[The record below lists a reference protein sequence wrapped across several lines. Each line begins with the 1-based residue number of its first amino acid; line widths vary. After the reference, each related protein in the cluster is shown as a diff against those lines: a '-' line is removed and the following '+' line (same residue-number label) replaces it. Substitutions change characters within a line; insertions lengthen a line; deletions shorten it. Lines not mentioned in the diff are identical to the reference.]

1 MSTILLTNHFRR
13 SSLSLLSTTIRVK
26 ETACIDLTINRE
38 LKEKEQ
44 QQKIINQYIDDSTTT
59 PNTHAFT
66 DVDYN
71 NKALLDLILP
81 PVPPKSTKLAL
92 KIRKQFAHQAFGNFP
107 PEDFPSSNE
116 LRPASPPLHE
126 RKMGGPTATS
136 NPATSSSGHH
146 PEGQT
151 YCLRWNNHKSN
162 LIEILDALIKVE
174 SYVDCT
180 IVVDDQVQF
189 KAHRVVLA
197 ANSPYFQS
205 ILQDMPMDH
214 CSIIFPGVKAFE
226 MRALLEYMY
235 TGEVNVTQSQIPKIM
250 RIAEELE
257 VKGLFDMADLKEK
270 FHKLSE
276 EHAERAANNPYA
288 NSTAP
293 SNPYSSVTTSSA
305 AGTPQ
310 TSSNK
315 HQDNENYHHNSSS
328 VISTSSNISPSAAPS
343 SSSSPPYNSYK
354 SPYASLYSKSP
365 AGNASQSNNSPAQSS
380 QQTPNASSAAAAER
394 SGQWSGMSPSAAAAA
409 AMLSS
414 VYESAPDM
422 NPLKRKK
429 LSSISSMLMNRD
441 TPILRNVLAQ
451 ANPAD
456 SSQPMPLMM
465 PTNGKGE
472 KMSST
477 PNSMEKNNSFNG
489 SDYSNDKLKYPDEP
503 HSPYT
508 DRSFEDE
515 SFDQKGNYANN
526 FGGNGGNQKPE
537 WKRYK
542 QYTRNDIM
550 SAIQCVRDGMSAL
563 QASRKFGVPSRTLYD
578 KVKKLGITTGRP
590 MNRTMKR
597 SPSNVESTA
606 AFPFA
611 HGYGQAAAAAA
622 MHEAA
627 AREEREM
634 KEHHRNSEH
643 HHMASAIPHPAA
655 ALLDPAFLQ
664 QALENRGGDIA
675 GREALHAMALAAAAH
690 AAANRMSASP
700 GPNGNAVRSPSPSN
714 FGMKYGANMRNAVEQ
729 EFLER
734 HEMEREREREMERER
749 EREMEREEEE
759 EAQERRRRRRN
770 SEDEPRGNEEDDHVE
785 DLSLARKDAHT
796 PIESG
801 RPRSES
807 PFSPTTTNNAED
819 KSVIMSTKIPNTPT
833 ESDSFIHESNLK
845 REVIIDDVRAD

>member
-1 MSTILLTNHFRR
+1 
-13 SSLSLLSTTIRVK
+13 
-26 ETACIDLTINRE
+26 
-38 LKEKEQ
+38 
-44 QQKIINQYIDDSTTT
+44 
-59 PNTHAFT
+59 
-66 DVDYN
+66 
-71 NKALLDLILP
+71 
-81 PVPPKSTKLAL
+81 
-92 KIRKQFAHQAFGNFP
+92 
-107 PEDFPSSNE
+107 
-116 LRPASPPLHE
+116 
-126 RKMGGPTATS
+126 MGGPPTN
-136 NPATSSSGHH
+136 NPATSSSTSSSNGGSAQAPPPPPPPP

-162 LIEILDALIKVE
+162 LVEILDSLIKVE

-276 EHAERAANNPYA
+276 QHAERSANNPYA
-288 NSTAP
+288 STTAP
-293 SNPYSSVTTSSA
+293 VNPYSSVSTSSHTSSS
-305 AGTPQ
+305 TPQ
-310 TSSNK
+310 NGLK
-315 HQDNENYHHNSSS
+315 QPHHDAENYHHSSS

-343 SSSSPPYNSYK
+343 SSSSPPYSNYK
-354 SPYASLYSKSP
+354 SPYPSLYSKSP
-365 AGNASQSNNSPAQSS
+365 GPNSNQANAINPASQSS
-380 QQTPNASSAAAAER
+380 QQQLSTAPTPPHSAHSASGADRSA
-394 SGQWSGMSPSAAAAA
+394 QWRMSPSAAAAA

-465 PTNGKGE
+465 PSAAAMKGD
-472 KMSST
+472 KITST
-477 PNSMEKNNSFNG
+477 PISMEKGGHNNNHIFNG
-489 SDYSNDKLKYPDEP
+489 SDYGDKQKYQEDP
-503 HSPYT
+503 HSPFT
-508 DRSFEDE
+508 DRSFDDD
-515 SFDQKGNYANN
+515 SFDSKGNFNVSFANN
-526 FGGNGGNQKPE
+526 SNPNQKPE

-542 QYTRNDIM
+542 QYTRNDIL

-590 MNRTMKR
+590 MNRSIKR
-597 SPSNVESTA
+597 SPSTVESSA

-611 HGYGQAAAAAA
+611 HGYGQAASAAAA
-622 MHEAA
+622 MHEAV

-634 KEHHRNSEH
+634 KEHH
-643 HHMASAIPHPAA
+643 HMAATIPHPAA

-690 AAANRMSASP
+690 AAANSMSASP
-700 GPNGNAVRSPSPSN
+700 GPNGNAVRSPSPNHFS
-714 FGMKYGANMRNAVEQ
+714 MKYGNMRGSAAEQ
-729 EFLER
+729 EFMER
-734 HEMEREREREMERER
+734 QEMEREREREFVERER
-749 EREMEREEEE
+749 EREHERELEREHEEHDLE
-759 EAQERRRRRRN
+759 SDERERDHGN
-770 SEDEPRGNEEDDHVE
+770 IIEDRDMEEDDQVE
-785 DLSLARKDAHT
+785 DLSVARKDNHSPVEA
-796 PIESG
+796 S
-801 RPRSES
+801 RPRPES
-807 PFSPTTTNNAED
+807 PFSPAVVPNAEQAE
-819 KSVIMSTKIPNTPT
+819 KSVIMTTKLPANSS
-833 ESDSFIHESNLK
+833 SDDFMHDMKMK
-845 REVIIDDVRAD
+845 REIITDDVRAD

>member
-1 MSTILLTNHFRR
+1 
-13 SSLSLLSTTIRVK
+13 
-26 ETACIDLTINRE
+26 
-38 LKEKEQ
+38 
-44 QQKIINQYIDDSTTT
+44 
-59 PNTHAFT
+59 
-66 DVDYN
+66 
-71 NKALLDLILP
+71 
-81 PVPPKSTKLAL
+81 
-92 KIRKQFAHQAFGNFP
+92 
-107 PEDFPSSNE
+107 
-116 LRPASPPLHE
+116 
-126 RKMGGPTATS
+126 MGGPPNSS
-136 NPATSSSGHH
+136 NTATSSSNGGPAQPPPPP

-162 LIEILDALIKVE
+162 LVEILDSLAKVE

-205 ILQDMPMDH
+205 ILQDVPMDH

-276 EHAERAANNPYA
+276 QHAERSANNPYA
-288 NSTAP
+288 STTAP
-293 SNPYSSVTTSSA
+293 VNPYSSVS
-305 AGTPQ
+305 
-310 TSSNK
+310 TSSNATNSTPQNGSSSK
-315 HQDNENYHHNSSS
+315 HNDGDNYHNSSS

-343 SSSSPPYNSYK
+343 SSSSPPYSNYK
-354 SPYASLYSKSP
+354 SPYPSIYNKSP
-365 AGNASQSNNSPAQSS
+365 GPNSNQSNANSSAPQSS
-380 QQTPNASSAAAAER
+380 QQLSSTPTPPHNVSAANER
-394 SGQWSGMSPSAAAAA
+394 SGQWRMSPSAAAAA

-465 PTNGKGE
+465 PSAGLKGD
-472 KMSST
+472 KITST
-477 PNSMEKNNSFNG
+477 PINMEKGGHNNNHIFNG
-489 SDYSNDKLKYPDEP
+489 SDYGDKQKYQEDP
-503 HSPYT
+503 HSPFT
-508 DRSFEDE
+508 DRSFDDD
-515 SFDQKGNYANN
+515 SFDGKGNFNVNFANN
-526 FGGNGGNQKPE
+526 PNSNQKPE

-542 QYTRNDIM
+542 QYTRNDIL

-590 MNRTMKR
+590 MNRSIKR
-597 SPSNVESTA
+597 SPSTVESSA

-611 HGYGQAAAAAA
+611 HGYGQAASAA
-622 MHEAA
+622 MHEAV

-634 KEHHRNSEH
+634 KEHHRNAEH
-643 HHMASAIPHPAA
+643 HHMAPTIPHPAA

-690 AAANRMSASP
+690 AAANSMSASP

-714 FGMKYGANMRNAVEQ
+714 FSMKYGNMRGNAAAEQ
-729 EFLER
+729 AFLER
-734 HEMEREREREMERER
+734 HEMEREREREFAERER
-749 EREMEREEEE
+749 ERERERDERDLDHDDHDMDREE
-759 EAQERRRRRRN
+759 RDRDHSN
-770 SEDEPRGNEEDDHVE
+770 IIEDRDMEEDDEVE
-785 DLSLARKDAHT
+785 DLSVARKDTHSPVGTAQ
-796 PIESG
+796 PIN
-801 RPRSES
+801 ES
-807 PFSPTTTNNAED
+807 PYSPPVAANPEAE
-819 KSVIMSTKIPNTPT
+819 KSVIMTTKLPVSSNN
-833 ESDSFIHESNLK
+833 DDFIHEMKMK
-845 REVIIDDVRAD
+845 REIITDDIRAD